1 MPTVKASRSVVLSPD
16 RAAALWT
23 DVSRWPTFVEGFQ
36 HVVEKDDSWPAHGAK
51 LVWKSVPDGRGTVNE
66 RVMSSGGDHLSTRLI
81 EEALTGVQTVTF
93 HPAEDGGC
101 VVEIALEYELNPTS
115 VWRQGPL
122 GKVADALFIRR
133 ALGDSLARTLRRFAT
148 EAAEE
153 SAL

>member
-1 MPTVKASRSVVLSPD
+1 MPTVKASRAVVLSPD

-66 RVMSSGGDHLSTRLI
+66 RVTSSGGDHLSTRLI
-81 EEALTGVQTVTF
+81 EAALTGVQTVTF